1 MTPAPVTVSL
11 PRDRTAPRRA
21 RDLLREHGRT
31 LGAERLDTAVLLI
44 SELVSNAVM
53 HGRGAIRLSIDVA
66 PPRAHF
72 EVSDE
77 GSGTPA
83 VREHAGADGGWG
95 LQLVDQ
101 LAKRWGVRSGDTL
114 VWFEL

>member
-1 MTPAPVTVSL
+1 MTSAPVTVSL

-21 RDLLREHGRT
+21 RELLREHGRA
-31 LGAERLDTAVLLI
+31 LGRDRLDTAVLLI
-44 SELVSNAVM
+44 SELATNAVP

-66 PPRAHF
+66 PRRAHF
-72 EVSDE
+72 EVSDD
-77 GSGTPA
+77 GDGAPA
-83 VREHAGADGGWG
+83 VREPAGADGGWG

-101 LAKRWGVRSGDTL
+101 LAERWGVRRGDTV